1 MLLVMA
7 FVLLSSLEGNI
18 MALKVT
24 SYMVIA
30 GKYNGNEENI
40 KYVEAFTTIEE
51 AIEAYKKVL
60 DYPWQRMEV
69 IIHDIQK

>member
-1 MLLVMA
+1 
-7 FVLLSSLEGNI
+7 

-24 SYMVIA
+24 SYVVIA
-30 GKYNGNEENI
+30 GKYDGNEENI
-40 KYVEAFTTIEE
+40 KYVKTFPTIED

-69 IIHDIQK
+69 LISDIQG

>member
-1 MLLVMA
+1 
-7 FVLLSSLEGNI
+7 

-30 GKYNGNEENI
+30 GKYDGNEENI
-40 KYVEAFTTIEE
+40 KYVEDFPNIEE

-60 DYPWQRMEV
+60 DYPWKRMEV
-69 IIHDIQK
+69 LIFDIQG